1 MMTRYCHNISMDS
14 AKRGF
19 WVNVPQDNSIYI
31 QITDPCCAFE
41 PARNSFSEIHCFEFL
56 DDEYEGDGHEFS
68 ITDEQAEELANI
80 LRRAN
85 DEQRHVIV
93 SCHAGLC
100 RSGAVTEVMSRAFG
114 YEPGPSVRS
123 PNQLVVKKVMRALG
137 HEFTPETSAFNDI
150 SLDIL
155 TSQEINFLTIS
166 TR

>member
-1 MMTRYCHNISMDS
+1 MIRYCHNISMDS

-19 WVNVPQDNSIYI
+19 WVNVQQENAIYI
-31 QITDPCCAFE
+31 QITDPRCAFE
-41 PARNSFSEIHCFEFL
+41 PAMNSFREIHRFEFL

>member
-19 WVNVPQDNSIYI
+19 WVNVTQENVIYI

-41 PARNSFSEIHCFEFL
+41 PMKNNFAEIHRFEFL
-56 DDEYEGDGHEFS
+56 DDDLEGDGHEFS
-68 ITDEQAEELANI
+68 ITDEQAEELAKI

-100 RSGAVTEVMSRAFG
+100 RSGAVTEIMNRVFG

-123 PNQLVVKKVMRALG
+123 PNQLVMKKVMRSLG
-137 HEFTPETSAFNDI
+137 LSYDPNFSPFNNYDPI
-150 SLDIL
+150 W
-155 TSQEINFLTIS
+155 E
-166 TR
+166 

>member
-1 MMTRYCHNISMDS
+1 MIRYCHNISMGS
-14 AKRGF
+14 AKHGF
-19 WVNVPQDNSIYI
+19 WVNVQQENAIYI
-31 QITDPCCAFE
+31 QITDPCCAFD
-41 PARNSFSEIHCFEFL
+41 PARNSFREIHRFEFL

-100 RSGAVTEVMSRAFG
+100 RSGAVTEIMSRTFG

-155 TSQEINFLTIS
+155 TSQRKS
-166 TR
+166 TF

>member
-1 MMTRYCHNISMDS
+1 MMIRYCHNISMGS
-14 AKRGF
+14 AKHGL
-19 WVNVPQDNSIYI
+19 WVNIQQENAIYI

-41 PARNSFSEIHCFEFL
+41 PARNSFSEIHRFEFL

-68 ITDEQAEELANI
+68 ITDEQSEQLATI

-137 HEFTPETSAFNDI
+137 YEYTPETSAFNDI
-150 SLDIL
+150 SLD
-155 TSQEINFLTIS
+155 EF
-166 TR
+166 

>member
-1 MMTRYCHNISMDS
+1 MMNRYCHNISMDS

-19 WVNVPQDNSIYI
+19 WVNVTQENAIYI

-41 PARNSFSEIHCFEFL
+41 PMKNNFAEIHRFEFL
-56 DDEYEGDGHEFS
+56 DDEYEGEGHEFS

-100 RSGAVTEVMSRAFG
+100 RSGAVAEVMSRAFG

-123 PNQLVVKKVMRALG
+123 PNQPVVKKVMRALG
-137 HEFTPETSAFNDI
+137 LEFTPETSAFNDI

-155 TSQEINFLTIS
+155 TSQEIN
-166 TR
+166 

>member
-1 MMTRYCHNISMDS
+1 MIRYCHNISMDS

-19 WVNVPQDNSIYI
+19 WVNVQQENAIYI

-41 PARNSFSEIHCFEFL
+41 PAMNSFREIHRFEFL
-56 DDEYEGDGHEFS
+56 DDEYEGEGHEFS

>member
-1 MMTRYCHNISMDS
+1 MIRYCHNISMGS
-14 AKRGF
+14 AKHGF
-19 WVNVPQDNSIYI
+19 WVNVQQENAIYI
-31 QITDPCCAFE
+31 QITDPCCAFD
-41 PARNSFSEIHCFEFL
+41 PAMNSFREIHRFEFL
-56 DDEYEGDGHEFS
+56 DDEYEGEGHEFS

-100 RSGAVTEVMSRAFG
+100 RSGAVTEVMSRVFG

-137 HEFTPETSAFNDI
+137 HEYTPETSAFNDI